1 MRVLTEKSID
11 FDAKETILFKIS
23 KQNSNYLTENHVE
36 LRNKQSEEQRLQ
48 PYNSTFIKIFPC
60 NGGCL

>member
-23 KQNSNYLTENHVE
+23 KQNSNYLTEKRVE
-36 LRNKQSEEQRLQ
+36 LRSEQSEEQRL
-48 PYNSTFIKIFPC
+48 
-60 NGGCL
+60 